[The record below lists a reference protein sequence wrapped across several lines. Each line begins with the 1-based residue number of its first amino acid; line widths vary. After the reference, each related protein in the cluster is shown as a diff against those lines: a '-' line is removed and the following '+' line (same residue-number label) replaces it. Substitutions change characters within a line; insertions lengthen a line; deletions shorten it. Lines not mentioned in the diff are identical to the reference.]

1 MIDRVVAR
9 RGREHI
15 FDNLDPAKTA
25 LVVVDMQNGF
35 MVPELGH
42 AACKMAHEI
51 VPNINRLAQA
61 VRDTGGAVIW
71 IQTAYTDETLTS
83 WSTSYEMVG
92 PKGAA
97 RRKFSLS
104 RENKGYE
111 IFPDLKIEKTDLI
124 VEKNRYSAF
133 IQGSSNIE
141 EVLNSRGLDTVLI
154 TGTVTNVCCESTARD
169 AMMRNYKTVMITD
182 GNAANTD
189 EDHNAALN
197 NFYLTFGDIMS
208 TDFAIECLRAQC
220 AEGPG
225 RGGVGIAGL
234 STSFRGAPQARTR
247 NPEAT
252 LLDARLWIP
261 GSALRPPRNDARRD
275 LLPPDIRRLDDRS
288 PQRDLVLH
296 HRRHLVGAWRW
307 RPRCRAISYFCLGV
321 RLVQQLGGVV
331 VHLLDDLRR
340 RLGRREQPVP

>member
-1 MIDRVVAR
+1 MHKLSISQSVIDRVVAR

-15 FDNLDPAKTA
+15 FDDLDPAKTA

-51 VPNINRLAQA
+51 VPNINRLAEA
-61 VRDTGGAVIW
+61 VRATGGAVIW

-83 WSTSYEMVG
+83 WSTLYGMML
-92 PKGAA
+92 PKGRE

-104 RENKGYE
+104 PANKGYE
-111 IFPDLKIEKTDLI
+111 VFPDLKIEKTDLI

-141 EVLNSRGLDTVLI
+141 EILRGRGLDTVLI
-154 TGTVTNVCCESTARD
+154 TGTVTNVCCKSTARD
-169 AMMRNYKTVMITD
+169 AMMRNFKTVMITD

-208 TDFAIECLRAQC
+208 TDFAIECLRRNAQKGLAA
-220 AEGPG
+220 AE
-225 RGGVGIAGL
+225 
-234 STSFRGAPQARTR
+234 
-247 NPEAT
+247 
-252 LLDARLWIP
+252 
-261 GSALRPPRNDARRD
+261 
-275 LLPPDIRRLDDRS
+275 
-288 PQRDLVLH
+288 
-296 HRRHLVGAWRW
+296 
-307 RPRCRAISYFCLGV
+307 
-321 RLVQQLGGVV
+321 
-331 VHLLDDLRR
+331 
-340 RLGRREQPVP
+340 